1 MFLAYELLVTRATT
15 VDSPFDPVPVEPHL
29 ETYME
34 IDVITATN
42 PINVRQVSEV
52 EFIEWTVKTFL

>member
-15 VDSPFDPVPVEPHL
+15 VDSPFDPVPVEPYL
-29 ETYME
+29 ETCME
-34 IDVITATN
+34 INEVTATN
-42 PINVRQVSEV
+42 PINVREVTEV